1 MNVTLICLPFAG
13 ASAAVYREWGAL
25 LPSWIRLHALDLPG
39 HGAKRAQPALYRWP
53 DVADALGRE
62 ALAEIDGP
70 FAIFGYSM
78 GALAGLELAHWLRRT
93 HGLMPVWFGAA
104 ACAAPACRTLDATW
118 LDCTDEAMIDEL
130 RRLGATPEELLDDR
144 GFLDLALPVLRA
156 DFHLCATYVRTG
168 NALRAPLAC
177 PLLALGGRDD
187 TLSEQPENLSEWTHE
202 TSGRF
207 TQRVFDGGHFFI
219 DTARAE
225 LVEAIVTSLA
235 ATLAPNSTPGSK
247 HTAPANPLPHA
258 GVAHVRA
265 VTAGAP
271 SEVFRTASTD
281 SAGAAGPRSFHS

>member
-39 HGAKRAQPALYRWP
+39 HGVKRAQPALHRWP

-62 ALAEIDGP
+62 ALRAIDGP

-78 GALAGLELAHWLRRT
+78 GALAGLELAHWLHRG
-93 HGLMPVWFGAA
+93 HDLMPVWFGAA
-104 ACAAPACRTLDATW
+104 ACAAPACRTLGAKW

-130 RRLGATPEELLDDR
+130 RRLGATPKELLVDR

-156 DFHLCATYVRTG
+156 DFHLCATYVRAG

-177 PLLALGGRDD
+177 PLVALGGRDD
-187 TLSEQPENLSEWTHE
+187 TLSEQPENLSAWTHE
-202 TSGRF
+202 TSGHF
-207 TQRVFDGGHFFI
+207 TQRAFEGGHFFI

-225 LVEAIVTSLA
+225 LIEAIVSSLA
-235 ATLAPNSTPGSK
+235 ASLPHA
-247 HTAPANPLPHA
+247 APAIPLSHA
-258 GVAHVRA
+258 GVAHLRGVAADAVR
-265 VTAGAP
+265 P
-271 SEVFRTASTD
+271 STVSRTASTEF
-281 SAGAAGPRSFHS
+281 AGAAGPRSFHS

>member
-25 LPSWIRLHALDLPG
+25 LPSWIRLRALDLPG
-39 HGAKRAQPALYRWP
+39 HGAKRAQPALHCWP
-53 DVADALGRE
+53 DVADVLGRE
-62 ALAEIDGP
+62 ALRAIDGP

-78 GALAGLELAHWLRRT
+78 GALAGLELAHWLYRT

-104 ACAAPACRTLDATW
+104 ACAAPSCRTLDATW

-144 GFLDLALPVLRA
+144 GFLDFALPVLRA

-168 NALRAPLAC
+168 NALRAPLTC
-177 PLLALGGRDD
+177 PLMALVGRDD
-187 TLSEQPENLSEWTHE
+187 TLSEQLENLSAWTHE

-225 LVEAIVTSLA
+225 LIDAIGASLA
-235 ATLAPNSTPGSK
+235 ATLPHAAS
-247 HTAPANPLPHA
+247 ANPLRQA
-258 GVAHVRA
+258 SVAHLHASSA
-265 VTAGAP
+265 V
-271 SEVFRTASTD
+271 SRTASTD

>member
-1 MNVTLICLPFAG
+1 
-13 ASAAVYREWGAL
+13 
-25 LPSWIRLHALDLPG
+25 
-39 HGAKRAQPALYRWP
+39 
-53 DVADALGRE
+53 
-62 ALAEIDGP
+62 
-70 FAIFGYSM
+70 
-78 GALAGLELAHWLRRT
+78 
-93 HGLMPVWFGAA
+93 
-104 ACAAPACRTLDATW
+104 
-118 LDCTDEAMIDEL
+118 MIDEL
-130 RRLGATPEELLDDR
+130 RCLGATPEELLGDR

-187 TLSEQPENLSEWTHE
+187 TLSEQSENLSAWTHE

-207 TQRVFDGGHFFI
+207 TQHVFDGGHFFI

-225 LVEAIVTSLA
+225 LIEAIVTSLA

-247 HTAPANPLPHA
+247 HTAPANPLHHA

-271 SEVFRTASTD
+271 SEVSRTASTD

>member
-25 LPSWIRLHALDLPG
+25 LPSWIRLRALDLPG
-39 HGAKRAQPALYRWP
+39 HGAKRAQPALQCWP

-62 ALAEIDGP
+62 ALRAIDGP

-78 GALAGLELAHWLRRT
+78 GALAGLELAHWLYRT

-104 ACAAPACRTLDATW
+104 ACAAPSCRTLDATW
-118 LDCTDEAMIDEL
+118 LDCTDEAMVDEL

-156 DFHLCATYVRTG
+156 DFHLCATYVRPS
-168 NALRAPLAC
+168 NALRAPLTC
-177 PLLALGGRDD
+177 PLMALVGRDD
-187 TLSEQPENLSEWTHE
+187 TLSEQPENLSAWTHE

-225 LVEAIVTSLA
+225 LIDAIVASLA
-235 ATLAPNSTPGSK
+235 ATLPHAAS
-247 HTAPANPLPHA
+247 ANPLRQA
-258 GVAHVRA
+258 SVAHLCASSA
-265 VTAGAP
+265 V
-271 SEVFRTASTD
+271 SRTASTD
-281 SAGAAGPRSFHS
+281 SAGASGPRGIHS